1 MNRIETTKA
10 ILDLG
15 WEVLHQE
22 PDVFSLVQ
30 SHWDAGN
37 KLFDAIYQ
45 QDKQAVYDQI
55 ASGPWTNRQLRLF
68 YEELLAIAKIMQDA
82 FK

>member
-1 MNRIETTKA
+1 MNRIATVKA
-10 ILDLG
+10 ITELP

-37 KLFDAIYQ
+37 HLFDAIYQ
-45 QDKQAVYDQI
+45 QDKQAVYDLL
-55 ASGPWTNRQLRLF
+55 ASGPWTNRQLSKF